1 MRAANDSQPNQ
12 GMGKMIL
19 IKIGGS
25 ILHDEMLIASLC
37 SDIKMIVEAGYK
49 PILVHGGGKAIN
61 EALGVYGI
69 QSEFV
74 EGLRVTS
81 DAAIKIIEMVLC
93 GQINQLLVRKLNN
106 YGINAIGLSGAEN
119 QMFFCDYYSNQHG
132 FVGDIRS
139 VNARYLDTLLTA
151 KTACSHFV
159 PVVATIGVDKE
170 GNALN
175 INADMAAAHLANAI
189 GVDRLIYLTDQDGI
203 YNNEGKLFP
212 QLSEENLHTLVSQ
225 SIVCGGMLVKV
236 KAILVS
242 LRAGLDRI
250 MIANGKKKQVLAEA
264 ILDDKA
270 LGTLC
275 TTNAP
280 PHCGLSEARHCE
292 KRATKQSSGF
302 MRCYKRSLDCFT
314 AFAMTCFTDSQ

>member
-1 MRAANDSQPNQ
+1 MKQA
-12 GMGKMIL
+12 KTVL

-25 ILHDEMLIASLC
+25 ILYDEVLVASLC
-37 SDIKMIVEAGYK
+37 SDIKRIVDAGYK

-61 EALGVYGI
+61 EALSVYGI
-69 QSEFV
+69 QSEFI

-81 DAAIKIIEMVLC
+81 LAAVKIIEMVLC

-106 YGINAIGLSGAEN
+106 LGIDAIGLSGAEN
-119 QMFFCDYYSNQHG
+119 RLFFCDYYSDHHG
-132 FVGDIRS
+132 FVGDIKS
-139 VNARYLDTLLTA
+139 VNTRYLQALLAVTN
-151 KTACSHFV
+151 TCSHFI

-175 INADMAAAHLANAI
+175 INADSAAAHLANAL
-189 GVDRLIYLTDQDGI
+189 GVDQLIYLTDQEGI
-203 YNNEGKLFP
+203 YNSEGKLFP
-212 QLSEENLHTLVSQ
+212 QLSEQNLQTLVSQ
-225 SIVCGGMLVKV
+225 SVVCGGMLVKV

-250 MIANGKKKQVLAEA
+250 MIVNGKQKQVLAEA
-264 ILDDKA
+264 VLGNKA

-280 PHCGLSEARHCE
+280 SL
-292 KRATKQSSGF
+292 RAQ
-302 MRCYKRSLDCFT
+302 
-314 AFAMTCFTDSQ
+314 